1 MAVDM
6 AALTADLAAETRD
19 LDGMLAPL
27 ADADWDLP
35 TPAAGWA
42 IRDQVSHLAY
52 FDETATLAATDPDL
66 FQREAQR
73 LMAGPGAGFT
83 EVIARDH
90 RHLAPSRLRAWFT
103 SVRSEYLRVFA
114 GLDPSA
120 RLPWYGPP
128 MSAASSVTAR
138 LMETWAHGQ
147 DVADALGCQREPTA
161 RLRHIAHLG
170 VATMAFSFR
179 LRGQMVPQVPV
190 RVVLAP
196 PATPGL
202 DAPATPGLDAPG
214 SGDRPAA
221 PPWTWGP
228 PDAADRVEGDA
239 LDFCLL
245 VTQRRNRAD
254 TGLCAT
260 GPVAGAWLDLAQ
272 AFAGPPGPGR
282 PPRAGAGSPGAGGA
296 GGEGEP

>member
-6 AALTADLAAETRD
+6 AALTADLAAETSD
-19 LDGMLAPL
+19 LTAILAPL

-42 IRDQVSHLAY
+42 VRDQVSHLAY
-52 FDETATLAATDPDL
+52 FDEAATLAATEPDR
-66 FQREAQR
+66 FRHETER
-73 LMAGPGAGFT
+73 LLADLGADFT

-90 RHLAPSRLRAWFT
+90 RHLTPSQLRDWLT
-103 SVRSEYLRVFA
+103 SARSEYVRVFA

-147 DVADALGCQREPTA
+147 DIADALGHQRQPTT
-161 RLRHIAHLG
+161 RLRHVAHLG
-170 VATMAFSFR
+170 VATLGFSFQ
-179 LRGQMVPQVPV
+179 LRGQPVPQAPV

-196 PATPGL
+196 PGP
-202 DAPATPGLDAPG
+202 
-214 SGDRPAA
+214 SGTA
-221 PPWTWGP
+221 PWTWGP
-228 PDAADRVEGDA
+228 PAAADLVEGDA

-254 TGLCAT
+254 TRLRAT
-260 GPVAGAWLDLAQ
+260 GPVADAWLDLAQ

-282 PPRAGAGSPGAGGA
+282 PPRAQVRS
-296 GGEGEP
+296 

>member
-6 AALTADLAAETRD
+6 AALTADLAAETED
-19 LDGMLAPL
+19 LFAMLTPL

-42 IRDQVSHLAY
+42 IRDQVSHLAF
-52 FDETATLAATDPDL
+52 FDEAATLAATDPAR
-66 FQREAQR
+66 FERETQR
-73 LMAGPGAGFT
+73 LMAELGADFT
-83 EVIARDH
+83 EAIARQH
-90 RHLAPSRLRAWFT
+90 RHLSPGELRDWLAHA
-103 SVRSEYLRVFA
+103 RAEYLRVFA
-114 GLDPSA
+114 GLGPSD

-147 DVADALGCQREPTA
+147 DIADALGYQREPTA
-161 RLRHIAHLG
+161 RLRHVAHLG
-170 VATMAFSFR
+170 VSTMAFSFGV
-179 LRGQMVPQVPV
+179 RGQPVPQVPV
-190 RVVLAP
+190 RVEL
-196 PATPGL
+196 
-202 DAPATPGLDAPG
+202 
-214 SGDRPAA
+214 AA
-221 PPWTWGP
+221 PRQPGEQDTPVWTWGP
-228 PDAADRVEGDA
+228 SDVANRVEGDA

-254 TGLCAT
+254 TRLRAT

-282 PPRAGAGSPGAGGA
+282 PPTDAGPPRADAGPPRADAGPPGAGGA
-296 GGEGEP
+296 DEEGGR